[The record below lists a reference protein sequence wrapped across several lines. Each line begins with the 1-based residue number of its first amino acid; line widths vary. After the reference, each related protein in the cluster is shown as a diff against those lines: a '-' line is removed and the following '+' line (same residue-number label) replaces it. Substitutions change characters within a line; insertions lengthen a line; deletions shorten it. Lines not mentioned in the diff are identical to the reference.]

1 MRAMRVSLVGRFVT
15 HPAVHFGSARRS
27 GHRAWL
33 GIRTVPTVYHR
44 PRSRPTAPTIG
55 ALRTQTSRFRFPALG
70 RARRLPARRTA
81 LPFGLS
87 RGRRA

>member
-1 MRAMRVSLVGRFVT
+1 MPVILVARFVS
-15 HPAVHFGSARRS
+15 HPAVHFGTARRS

-33 GIRTVPTVYHR
+33 GLRTVPTVYHR
-44 PRSRPTAPTIG
+44 PRRRVAPVTIS
-55 ALRTQTSRFRFPALG
+55 ALRTQTSRFRFPAVG